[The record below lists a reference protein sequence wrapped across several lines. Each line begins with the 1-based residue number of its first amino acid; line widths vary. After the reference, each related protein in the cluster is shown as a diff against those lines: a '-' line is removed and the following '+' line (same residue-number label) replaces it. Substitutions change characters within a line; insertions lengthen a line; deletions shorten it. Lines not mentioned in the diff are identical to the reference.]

1 MKKIDFEAHYYTPEI
16 FTALEKNGMWNPQS
30 KVLSLGKT
38 VPSTWEKCRMF
49 TKGCSTLRNSG

>member
-30 KVLSLGKT
+30 KVLSLGKDCPLDMGK
-38 VPSTWEKCRMF
+38 VPYV
-49 TKGCSTLRNSG
+49 